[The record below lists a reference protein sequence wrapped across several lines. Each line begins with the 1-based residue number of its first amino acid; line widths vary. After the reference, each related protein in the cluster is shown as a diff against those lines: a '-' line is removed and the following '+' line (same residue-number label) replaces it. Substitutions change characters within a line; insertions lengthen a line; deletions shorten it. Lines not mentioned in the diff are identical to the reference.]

1 MKYYY
6 ELSMGQF
13 WALSREIILAANQQK
28 GRKKIV
34 VITSEEK
41 LENYLQVFNNASEV
55 DVYANNNEYPEI
67 EWDGI
72 LPIEEY
78 IPESDDP
85 IFRGQVT
92 Y

>member
-34 VITSEEK
+34 VITSEE

>member
-6 ELSMGQF
+6 ELSMDQF
-13 WALSREIILAANQQK
+13 WALSREIILAADQQI
-28 GRKKIV
+28 GREKIV
-34 VITSEEK
+34 VITSEE
-41 LENYLQVFNNASEV
+41 LEDYLQAFNNASEV
-55 DVYANNNEYPEI
+55 DVYANNNNYPEI
-67 EWDGI
+67 EWDGV

-78 IPESDDP
+78 VPQSDDP